1 MIMSAEVL
9 ASLEKPCKGGRLSE
23 WKFYKNDDSYYASS
37 SAGKMISC
45 SDVEDMRRFYKRM
58 LSYGFVP
65 PMSSP
70 VEA

>member
-9 ASLEKPCKGGRLSE
+9 ASLEKPVKGGRMSE
-23 WKFYKNDDSYYASS
+23 WKFYKKDDSYFASS
-37 SAGKMISC
+37 SAGKKISC

-58 LSYGFVP
+58 LSYGFLP
-65 PMSSP
+65 PMASS